1 MNKQSTQKSEK
12 QKQKQKEEQKQLNV
26 KVKVRVGRKGDD
38 ASGLG
43 IQLDSDRQKRVGED
57 VCAHE
62 RESLK
67 GSRRTENRDDGPRD
81 A

>member
-1 MNKQSTQKSEK
+1 MNKQSTQKSGK

-26 KVKVRVGRKGDD
+26 EVKVGGKRDE

-62 RESLK
+62 RE
-67 GSRRTENRDDGPRD
+67 R